1 MPFHSSLSQGNDLLR
16 QFFMTL
22 VPGFAAPKESELRAR
37 IGKVNRLPGMSIQ
50 EGLSFNTNKTNPFI
64 PDFNGSGFA
73 PFMFAGGTFPNGVG
87 GPTTSGDTQT
97 DPNNDPGAPGYP
109 GGPGSHGGWDPD
121 GPPDRPEGGSTSSSS
136 GGSGSSSS
144 TFADASGSSGS
155 GSVEIVA
162 EVDGGDVDTGES
174 TLVVVDALTAP
185 DTEIIDGN
193 T

>member
-73 PFMFAGGTFPNGVG
+73 PFMFAGVLSRTGWGDRPPPVIRKPT
-87 GPTTSGDTQT
+87 PTTIRGLPAIRAGRARTGAGTPMDLPTDRRGDRRRARL
-97 DPNNDPGAPGYP
+97 GAPVL
-109 GGPGSHGGWDPD
+109 
-121 GPPDRPEGGSTSSSS
+121 PPARSQTHRALRGRAPLRSWRKWTAA
-136 GGSGSSSS
+136 
-144 TFADASGSSGS
+144 TWIRASLHSWWW
-155 GSVEIVA
+155 
-162 EVDGGDVDTGES
+162 
-174 TLVVVDALTAP
+174 TL
-185 DTEIIDGN
+185 
-193 T
+193 